1 MAPPR
6 PAISA
11 VCLERS
17 LVLRLIAQDLAS
29 DARDKRG
36 LAFAAPLVG
45 RAKPVPAFQLVGV
58 AALCRTDHEA
68 RLFSSLRT
76 STRALRDKARALQ
89 RPFPA
94 ALFATG
100 VEDDPGDQF
109 RASVT
114 MYPADRVLIGWKS
127 CWFVEGVI
135 LTQQGYGRR
144 DLNEGKDAGSASGD
158 CAVTGTISQSVHLN

>member
-58 AALCRTDHEA
+58 AAICRDRPRSTFV
-68 RLFSSLRT
+68 RSLRNLDA
-76 STRALRDKARALQ
+76 S
-89 RPFPA
+89 
-94 ALFATG
+94 ATG
-100 VEDDPGDQF
+100 QGPGAATTGREERRK
-109 RASVT
+109 RA
-114 MYPADRVLIGWKS
+114 
-127 CWFVEGVI
+127 
-135 LTQQGYGRR
+135 
-144 DLNEGKDAGSASGD
+144 
-158 CAVTGTISQSVHLN
+158 

>member
-1 MAPPR
+1 MAPPS

-68 RLFSSLRT
+68 RLFSLLRT

-94 ALFATG
+94 ALFATASRMTPAISFG
-100 VEDDPGDQF
+100 RKCHDVPG
-109 RASVT
+109 RPGAN
-114 MYPADRVLIGWKS
+114 RLEVLL
-127 CWFVEGVI
+127 V
-135 LTQQGYGRR
+135 RR
-144 DLNEGKDAGSASGD
+144 GGNSDTTRIRPPRFE
-158 CAVTGTISQSVHLN
+158 

>member
-6 PAISA
+6 PAIAA

-94 ALFATG
+94 ALFGSSRPASRMTPAISFG
-100 VEDDPGDQF
+100 RKCHDVPG
-109 RASVT
+109 RPGAS
-114 MYPADRVLIGWKS
+114 RLEVLL
-127 CWFVEGVI
+127 V
-135 LTQQGYGRR
+135 RR
-144 DLNEGKDAGSASGD
+144 GGNSDTTRIRPPRFE
-158 CAVTGTISQSVHLN
+158 